1 MITRSHAYA
10 TSGALALA
18 LPLTLAACGPH
29 DAGSAPPQ
37 DGLDDPISI
46 SSENVEWADGP
57 PSLPEGA
64 ELVVLEGDLT
74 QEEPYTFRLRFPDGY
89 EVMPHSHPVREHITV
104 LEGTLMMG
112 QGETF
117 DREATE
123 PLGPGSL
130 YVLPVGDHH
139 YVWTQG
145 ETVVQLHGTGPWG
158 ITYVDPADDPRNA
171 E

>member
-1 MITRSHAYA
+1 MRPRAHACTLCAIASVAVAGVTPA
-10 TSGALALA
+10 TARDAL
-18 LPLTLAACGPH
+18 
-29 DAGSAPPQ
+29 DE
-37 DGLDDPISI
+37 PISVTR
-46 SSENVEWADGP
+46 EDVAFVGGP

-64 ELVVLEGDLT
+64 GIAVLEGDLG
-74 QEEPYTFRLRFPDGY
+74 EAEPYTFRLRFPDGY

-112 QGETF
+112 HGERF
-117 DREATE
+117 DREATR

-130 YVLPVGDHH
+130 HVLPVGDRHF
-139 YVWTQG
+139 VWTRG

-171 E
+171 VR